1 MQTWNNS
8 IIPESSFRQP
18 CLNKVR
24 RWLSLGE
31 AEEEDGKGAEG
42 RDGETGADSGYNFRI
57 QLRSAEDRT
66 VAVCEKGQLEVT
78 P

>member
-1 MQTWNNS
+1 MPTWNNS

-24 RWLSLGE
+24 QRLSLRE

-42 RDGETGADSGYNFRI
+42 RDGETEADSGYNFRI
-57 QLRSAEDRT
+57 QLRAQKTE
-66 VAVCEKGQLEVT
+66 L
-78 P
+78 